1 VDLGAER
8 LIAAERN
15 LEKIAVEVKSFLAAS
30 TIYEF
35 HLAIGQC
42 FSYRIAIRE
51 QQPERQLYLAVPVFT
66 YQEFFCRPF
75 AQQTVKEAQ
84 ISLIIYEPMEEIIL
98 QWIN

>member
-1 VDLGAER
+1 MDLGAER

-15 LEKIAVEVKSFLAAS
+15 LERIAVEVKSFLAAS

-51 QQPERQLYLAVPVFT
+51 QQPERQLYLAVRCFHLSR
-66 YQEFFCRPF
+66 FFWSSFCP
-75 AQQTVKEAQ
+75 T
-84 ISLIIYEPMEEIIL
+84 
-98 QWIN
+98 NH

>member
-35 HLAIGQC
+35 HL
-42 FSYRIAIRE
+42 
-51 QQPERQLYLAVPVFT
+51 V
-66 YQEFFCRPF
+66 
-75 AQQTVKEAQ
+75 VKGV
-84 ISLIIYEPMEEIIL
+84 
-98 QWIN
+98 NKTGVKNR